1 MVASVD
7 DGFPR
12 EHRRKDNK
20 LFHDNVHRNV
30 YIDSL
35 SMKFVDSE
43 QFQRLRDVKQLGL
56 CHYVYP
62 GAMHSR
68 FEHSLGVYHVAGE
81 VMDYLKR
88 SQGDE
93 LELEPADFRTVK
105 LAGLLHDIGHGPF
118 SHVFDNEFLPR
129 ALPNFKWSHEQM
141 SADMVE
147 YIADLH
153 HIDIDG
159 SDLKRVKA
167 LILAASKGSTV
178 QVYGDKRFLFDIV
191 ANGRNGIDVDKFDYI
206 ERDTRACGLGR
217 NFDYH
222 RLVENMKVIDDE
234 ICFKAKEALT
244 VYRLFQTRA
253 DLCRTVYTHA
263 KVKALEL
270 MLVDALLLANDYLKL
285 TSYIEGPSRFWKLDD
300 TVLKTIETA
309 EQPELQQARE
319 VVLRMRR
326 RQLYQFCNEYAVPK
340 EHLEHFKDVTAKDI
354 ICSQTKP
361 GVNLTEDDVLVHAT
375 RIDFTR
381 GLENPVST
389 RVHFF
394 QDFDSTEKFLIPQD
408 KISHILPETFQDRI
422 IRVYAKKPEHVEA
435 VCEAFEEFQRKQ
447 FGYTS
452 QIHGTP
458 ERKKGK
464 K

>member
-1 MVASVD
+1 MD
-7 DGFPR
+7 DDFAWG
-12 EHRRKDNK
+12 HRREPSK

-30 YIDSL
+30 YIDPL

-88 SQGDE
+88 SQGGG
-93 LELEPADFRTVK
+93 LEMERGDFRTVK

-129 ALPNFKWSHEQM
+129 ALGMNHKWSHEQM

-153 HIDIDG
+153 HIDIDH

-167 LILAASKGSTV
+167 FILGASKGSTV
-178 QVYGDKRFLFDIV
+178 QIYGDKRFLFDIV

-217 NFDYH
+217 SFDYH
-222 RLVENMKVIDDE
+222 RLVENMKVVDDE
-234 ICFKAKEALT
+234 ICFRAKEALT

-285 TSYIEGPSRFWKLDD
+285 TSYIEGPSKFWKLDD
-300 TVLKTIETA
+300 TVLKTIEIA

-340 EHLEHFKDVTAKDI
+340 EHLEHFKAPTAQDI

-361 GVNLTEDDVLVHAT
+361 GVNLTEDDIVVHAT

-381 GLENPVST
+381 GTENPVSS

-408 KISHILPETFQDRI
+408 RISHILPETFQDMI

-458 ERKKGK
+458 ERKRKGK
-464 K
+464 V